1 MPFRRSL
8 KTRTS
13 SQSPKR
19 RSGSSSPTK
28 ENEFQDIS
36 ELYTPPKMEILPE
49 DARKTAES
57 FRRNCLINADSCA
70 VSGEGRSWC
79 ISPAVGPALQ
89 ACHIIPQQH
98 YHLYPDHLYEGRAD
112 DGDDVEF
119 SAERLKQA
127 WTNTWSNRNGI
138 LLMSHLHE
146 LFDARLFSIHPDTHR
161 IRAFVPYDVITK
173 FNGQKADLPT
183 IVDRKALRHHYEMS
197 CIENMAAQM
206 PLMSLDSP
214 NNSSRTTPGIK
225 TPLSG
230 RVDLQMGNVVSRGG
244 DPSKRPR
251 PDQDTTTQ
259 QDGQKDD
266 VQEPLSPDIDIEP
279 DQKRRRVDDLNEKR
293 RQSVTGYNNGLPNHV
308 QGQGAY
314 DTMVEFL
321 ADVNWELR
329 KLKAI

>member
-1 MPFRRSL
+1 MR
-8 KTRTS
+8 
-13 SQSPKR
+13 
-19 RSGSSSPTK
+19 
-28 ENEFQDIS
+28 
-36 ELYTPPKMEILPE
+36 
-49 DARKTAES
+49 
-57 FRRNCLINADSCA
+57 
-70 VSGEGRSWC
+70 
-79 ISPAVGPALQ
+79 PALQ

-98 YHLYPDHLYEGRAD
+98 YHLYPDNRYQGLAD
-112 DGDDVEF
+112 DGDDVEL
-119 SAERLKQA
+119 SPERLKQA
-127 WTNTWSNRNGI
+127 WTNTWSNRNAI

-146 LFDARLFSIHPDTHR
+146 LFDARLFYIHPDTHR

-173 FNGQKADLPT
+173 FNGQEADLPA

-214 NNSSRTTPGIK
+214 NISSKTTPGIK

-244 DPSKRPR
+244 DPSKRAR

-266 VQEPLSPDIDIEP
+266 VQEPLSPDTDIEP
-279 DQKRRRVDDLNEKR
+279 DRKRRRVDDLDEKL
-293 RQSVTGYNNGLPNHV
+293 RQSVTGYNHGLPDHV
-308 QGQGAY
+308 QDEGAY
-314 DTMVEFL
+314 DIVIEFL

-329 KLKAI
+329 KFKAN